1 MTTSPSVLP
10 LRPEKTGGLESPPS
24 GTAALALEGIFNR
37 FGNDLRGFLRSRVR
51 DAATADDLLQ
61 TVWLRVHQRLPAL
74 RDHER
79 LEAWLYQIARNAVV
93 DHHRRQRPHDE
104 LPPDLAAEPDAPE
117 RPDLGPAL
125 ARFLEALPPE
135 DQEALRLTEYGGLT
149 QRELAARL
157 GISVSGAKSRVQRA
171 RARLRAQLE
180 ACCRFEFDRRGNLLE
195 AIPHGE
201 DRDCSCA

>member
-1 MTTSPSVLP
+1 MTTSASVLP
-10 LRPEKTGGLESPPS
+10 APTEPPGGLESPPS
-24 GTAALALEGIFNR
+24 ALEGIFDR
-37 FGNDLRGFLRSRVR
+37 FGDDLRGFLRARVG

-61 TVWLRVHQRLPAL
+61 TVWLRVHQRLPSL

-93 DHHRRQRPHDE
+93 DHFRRQRPHDE
-104 LPPDLAAEPDAPE
+104 LPPDLVAEPGEPE

-125 ARFLEALPPE
+125 ARFLDALPAE
-135 DQEALRLTEYGGLT
+135 DREALRLTEYEGLT

-180 ACCRFEFDRRGNLLE
+180 ACCRFEFDRRGNLIG
-195 AIPHGE
+195 AVPHHGG
-201 DRDCSCA
+201 DRDCACT